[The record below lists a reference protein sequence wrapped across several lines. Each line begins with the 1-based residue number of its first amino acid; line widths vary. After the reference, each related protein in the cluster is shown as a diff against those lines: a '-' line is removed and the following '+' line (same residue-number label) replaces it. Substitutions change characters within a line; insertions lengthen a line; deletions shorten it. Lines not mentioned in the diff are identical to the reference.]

1 MATMSETQQQLM
13 RGLEWVVAIALEGG
27 LHWGASSEG
36 EGGWGFEGQA
46 EWRETSRMREV
57 EEEEKEE
64 AERVAEEEDERRAAA
79 PMGVQGVRSVGA
91 KAR

>member
-1 MATMSETQQQLM
+1 LLLKVAWPYEAELSGVE
-13 RGLEWVVAIALEGG
+13 GVVCT
-27 LHWGASSEG
+27 GAPAARAM